1 MPEIFGNFD
10 FENADS
16 EKASSLETK
25 DGQINRTEEWGP
37 SLVQFLQAASS
48 SDAGLRYGLDIDYSG
63 ANKEGLAAI
72 SQGEAPALVQGFYD
86 SGQLK
91 SVHARMPGS
100 NMDIYVNG
108 SALVDL
114 MTLLGLSTES

>member
-25 DGQINRTEEWGP
+25 DDQINRTEEWGP

-72 SQGEAPALVQGFYD
+72 SREKRQRQSKVF
-86 SGQLK
+86 
-91 SVHARMPGS
+91 MIPG
-100 NMDIYVNG
+100 N
-108 SALVDL
+108 
-114 MTLLGLSTES
+114 